1 LSKLLIPLCAML
13 VITNVSHAEDQRT
26 WYLSGAE
33 LKEALEGKRRSV
45 VRDEAMRKL
54 YSSAYAQAYI
64 AGIADQGQG
73 KSWCTRGAVLP
84 HELSDRVHTRLSGVS
99 EAGLRDAASP
109 LVADALSQAFP
120 CQAGKPGA

>member
-13 VITNVSHAEDQRT
+13 VIASVSHAEEKRT
-26 WYLSGAE
+26 WFLSGAE
-33 LKEALEGKRRSV
+33 LKEALEGKRPSE

-64 AGIADQGQG
+64 VGIADQGQG
-73 KSWCTRGAVLP
+73 KGWCTRGAVLP
-84 HELSDRVHTRLSGVS
+84 HELSDRVHTHLSGVS
-99 EAGLRDAASP
+99 EAGLRGAASP
-109 LVADALSQAFP
+109 LVADALSRAFP

>member
-1 LSKLLIPLCAML
+1 MSKRFISLCVLLAATTVC
-13 VITNVSHAEDQRT
+13 HAQDNRT

-33 LKEALEGKRRSV
+33 LKEALEGKRPSE

-64 AGIADQGQG
+64 TGIADQGQG

-84 HELSDRVHTRLSGVS
+84 HELSDRVHTYLTDRP
-99 EAGLRDAASP
+99 EAGLRGKAAP
-109 LVADALSQAFP
+109 LVANALGRAFP
-120 CQAGKPGA
+120 CQASKPAA